1 MTLLTSDARGV
12 YTISVTPFTEEGAID
27 WDSLD
32 RVVDF
37 YFEAGSD
44 GLTILG
50 MMGEAP
56 KLTQAES
63 RAVAER
69 AVLLGMDVLV
79 HDPMVDDALVVAVG
93 ARPVSW
99 SELLTSSHFISVH
112 VAASE
117 RTRGLLDDAAFGRMK
132 EGVRL
137 VNCSRGAVVNE
148 EALLQALRTGKV
160 AAAAMD
166 VFESEPPFGSPLLEM
181 PQFTAT
187 PHLVSSTFE
196 AQIAVAEE
204 LAEQVRDFFVSGEV
218 RGIVNPE
225 VLEGPETE
233 SKS

>member
-1 MTLLTSDARGV
+1 
-12 YTISVTPFTEEGAID
+12 
-27 WDSLD
+27 
-32 RVVDF
+32 
-37 YFEAGSD
+37 
-44 GLTILG
+44 
-50 MMGEAP
+50 MGNVG
-56 KLTQAES
+56 

-69 AVLLGMDVLV
+69 AVLLGMDVIV

-99 SELLTSSHFISVH
+99 SELLTTSHFISVH

-181 PQFTAT
+181 PQFIAT

-196 AQIAVAEE
+196 AQIAVAAE